1 MGLLHISISK
11 TAYKEIGA
19 LIRFMKFLSPEVALC
34 LYKSIIWPY
43 MEYFCHI
50 WVGAPSCYLELLVKL
65 QKWICRTFDPSLG
78 ASLEHLAHCQNAASL
93 SLFYRYC
100 FGICLSELVPLP
112 YSRGRST
119 CYFDW
124 LLDSLPIE
132 CLPLDYDLNGFNFRI
147 NINLLTVGSF

>member
-1 MGLLHISISK
+1 
-11 TAYKEIGA
+11 
-19 LIRFMKFLSPEVALC
+19 
-34 LYKSIIWPY
+34 

-50 WVGAPSCYLELLVKL
+50 WVGAPCCYLELLVKL
-65 QKWICRTFDPSLG
+65 QKRICRTFDSSLA
-78 ASLEHLAHCQNAASL
+78 ASFQHLAHCQNAATL

-119 CYFDW
+119 RYSDW